1 MIHYKDNNGEV
12 HGFSEDQQALVNK
25 AIASGWNEI
34 PVFPIPLTDAEIL
47 AQAKADK
54 LAVIISERD
63 SAEIANVIALGATFQ
78 ADAESQDLL
87 TKAVMRKL
95 GGGAL
100 PPEWRD
106 INNVMVAINT
116 LADLMAIVNAI
127 GGNVQLARTTS
138 FARKE
143 ALIAAV
149 TLADVEAV

>member
-1 MIHYKDNNGEV
+1 
-12 HGFSEDQQALVNK
+12 
-25 AIASGWNEI
+25 
-34 PVFPIPLTDAEIL
+34 
-47 AQAKADK
+47 
-54 LAVIISERD
+54 
-63 SAEIANVIALGATFQ
+63 
-78 ADAESQDLL
+78 
-87 TKAVMRKL
+87 L